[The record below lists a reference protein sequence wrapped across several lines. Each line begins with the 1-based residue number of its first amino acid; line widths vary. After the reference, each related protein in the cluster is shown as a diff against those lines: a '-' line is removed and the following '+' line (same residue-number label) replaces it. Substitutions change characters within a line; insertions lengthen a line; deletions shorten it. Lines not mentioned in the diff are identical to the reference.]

1 MKLNFRKGIQYVA
14 GLSQY
19 SNIYEA
25 SSEIAHGSSLLVY
38 SNKDY
43 YCNLTLIC
51 LYETFIRME
60 ALFSNLISSM
70 KDIDSS
76 AYFKMKNI
84 YIEELNKNLVKLKM
98 LTEIKKAR
106 KKQVLK

>member
-1 MKLNFRKGIQYVA
+1 
-14 GLSQY
+14 
-19 SNIYEA
+19 
-25 SSEIAHGSSLLVY
+25 
-38 SNKDY
+38 
-43 YCNLTLIC
+43 
-51 LYETFIRME
+51 ME